1 MNIWILQ
8 HDIAFSFELKAKLKT
23 IFENEKP
30 SFEVF
35 HTVLSF
41 WEEYEKL
48 PKNRHKKPDFLILDI
63 MLPDGNGVDLY
74 LDLKKRNETASVL
87 FCSAAN
93 YTQFE
98 EFFEKRGGEIPA
110 FILKSQVETGLEKQ
124 VRAFFPL
131 KEKPQSNLS
140 FFQKKDSDQLD
151 QALKDIEKEYYQNTV
166 GTFKKEVFENIQNL
180 AEKLGN
186 KYTADLAKKVIS
198 FLAKKNSLKLKALVK
213 ELISSG
219 QTRTNTD

>member
-1 MNIWILQ
+1 M
-8 HDIAFSFELKAKLKT
+8 
-23 IFENEKP
+23 
-30 SFEVF
+30 
-35 HTVLSF
+35 
-41 WEEYEKL
+41 
-48 PKNRHKKPDFLILDI
+48 
-63 MLPDGNGVDLY
+63 
-74 LDLKKRNETASVL
+74 
-87 FCSAAN
+87 
-93 YTQFE
+93 
-98 EFFEKRGGEIPA
+98 
-110 FILKSQVETGLEKQ
+110 
-124 VRAFFPL
+124 